1 MNSGRWGTAKYIE
14 DLHRQYGK
22 PLPKRNDGDFERA
35 MEYRQR
41 EKQWY
46 NDIVKENE
54 TLRRYLEEATRDHA
68 ALLNDANNVMT
79 AWQSSRKVIEQ
90 LSEESEMNPARYP
103 HRKPELSKVSEDNV
117 VLSDPGSS
125 TAVLHNSGDEGGKAK
140 NDTTVQPVGD
150 VRKRR
155 GKRSDNEVS
164 GEVLSSDI
172 PDPRGQADE
181 HSKQG
186 RQPGEGVHEQES
198 DPVSS

>member
-41 EKQWY
+41 EKQRY

-54 TLRRYLEEATRDHA
+54 TLRRYLEEATRDHT

-79 AWQSSRKVIEQ
+79 AWQSSRREIEQLKQMQ
-90 LSEESEMNPARYP
+90 LSEESEKMGFGRRNAT
-103 HRKPELSKVSEDNV
+103 LSKVSEDNV

-164 GEVLSSDI
+164 G
-172 PDPRGQADE
+172 
-181 HSKQG
+181 
-186 RQPGEGVHEQES
+186 
-198 DPVSS
+198 